1 MCGAI
6 TNTGASIL
14 IEDIHKT
21 YKLNDDPA
29 SAAMTFSHGSGD
41 FENGWTVGDIATTE
55 KSM

>member
-21 YKLNDDPA
+21 YKLNDTPA
-29 SAAMTFSHGSGD
+29 LAAMTFSHGSGD
-41 FENGWTVGDIATTE
+41 FENGWTVGDVATTE
-55 KSM
+55 KTI